1 MTETTWQKE
10 ECNPGRD
17 YMLGKNPYV
26 KYDDHE
32 VIIATI
38 VDGLRKF
45 IHAEPAVR
53 LTLDA
58 ENSDPE
64 RAILAIP
71 FESDQESI
79 LQNFAR
85 MIYQSVMG
93 YYISASP
100 KTSHFGISNLLLE
113 GNQNSLLRR
122 EMEKLITQFQSR
134 NDMAGRLIQN
144 VTLVGKYAV
153 PEPGETF
160 LSETIK
166 KGLDIHVGYR
176 IHATGENV
184 NCTQIF
190 LPIQTGSEII
200 NQIYYNI
207 ERVLHHSFVSYD
219 ENGEGYLKI
228 TDTLIFKD
236 LAELLKRSKVKELT
250 RNKILNNLQ
259 FDTITKQESEEEK
272 KQLIGD
278 RLYDMLNHIQD
289 TKLKEATDRS
299 RDLYTANIKSTVGIS
314 QTQIDQTRAAQIP
327 ERSSVAQDVSAEMPV
342 AVETA
347 PVAAQSATGQIAKTK
362 PTPAR
367 SFKRRSRPETGSSSR
382 RKFQK
387 IELTQDELSQ
397 GNVQVPEPPKENL
410 RVPTPRK
417 PRRITRIRPEEVGA
431 PGKK

>member
-10 ECNPGRD
+10 ECSPGRD
-17 YMLGKNPYV
+17 YMLGRNPYV

-32 VIIATI
+32 AIITTI

-58 ENSDPE
+58 ENSDAE

-79 LQNFAR
+79 LLNFAR
-85 MIYQSVMG
+85 IIYQSTMG

-100 KTSHFGISNLLLE
+100 RTSHFGISNLLLE
-113 GNQNSLLRR
+113 GNHNSLLRR
-122 EMEKLITQFQSR
+122 EMEKLIAQFQSR
-134 NDMAGRLIQN
+134 DDMAGRLIQN
-144 VTLVGKYAV
+144 VTLVGKHAV

-160 LSETIK
+160 LSETIR

-176 IHATGENV
+176 IHATGGNV
-184 NCTQIF
+184 NCSQIF

-207 ERVLHHSFVSYD
+207 ERILHHSFVSYD
-219 ENGEGYLKI
+219 ENGESYLKI

-236 LAELLKRSKVKELT
+236 LCELLKRSKTKELT

-272 KQLIGD
+272 KLIIGD

-299 RDLYTANIKSTVGIS
+299 RDLYTASMKSMAGIS
-314 QTQIDQTRAAQIP
+314 RVRIEHPAVMQIQAKPT
-327 ERSSVAQDVSAEMPV
+327 E
-342 AVETA
+342 A
-347 PVAAQSATGQIAKTK
+347 PAVAASATEAQSTGAPQATEARQA
-362 PTPAR
+362 PAR
-367 SFKRRSRPETGSSSR
+367 PFRRQARPDSGSSSR

-387 IELTQDELSQ
+387 IELTQDELAI
-397 GNVQVPEPPKENL
+397 GKVQVPEPPRENL
-410 RVPTPRK
+410 RVPSPRK
-417 PRRITRIRPEEVGA
+417 PRRITRIRPEEVA
-431 PGKK
+431 VPGKK